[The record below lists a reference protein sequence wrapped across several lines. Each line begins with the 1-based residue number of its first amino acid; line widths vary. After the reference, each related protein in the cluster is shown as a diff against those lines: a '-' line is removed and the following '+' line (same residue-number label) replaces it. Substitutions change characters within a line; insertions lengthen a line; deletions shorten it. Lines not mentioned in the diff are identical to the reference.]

1 MIAIHCVVDASATLG
16 YLGKEGLIIRKTI
29 IPTLYYIIFVGLMGM
44 VAMHWFGISE
54 LI

>member
-1 MIAIHCVVDASATLG
+1 MIAIHNVVAASATVG
-16 YLGKEGLIIRKTI
+16 YRGKGGLIIRKT

-54 LI
+54 QI